1 MMTYVNLV
9 EDLVASQREI
19 LGDGAVSI
27 AQRVSGIQ
35 VSDDGTVQGID
46 SDGVEVVDDLVS
58 EYVDNL
64 GDAATVTLRS
74 VANEYDNELELPSS
88 L

>member
-1 MMTYVNLV
+1 MTYVNLV

-19 LGDGAVSI
+19 LGDGAVNI
-27 AQRVSGIQ
+27 AQRVGGIQ